1 MRAFTD
7 EWARAWCAT
16 LNGSETYREVA
27 ANWEGSVA
35 LVVRE
40 SADQQPLGAVFLDL
54 WHGEC
59 RGAREALAADL
70 DAAAFVLEARPA
82 AWRAVLEGRQAPLMA
97 LMTGQVRLARGEL
110 SALVPHAGS
119 ARELLRLVGEVAT
132 EFPDD
137 W

>member
-1 MRAFTD
+1 MRAFTE

-27 ANWEGSVA
+27 ASWEGSVA

-40 SADQQPLGAVFLDL
+40 AAEQEPMGAVFLDL

-59 RGAREALAADL
+59 RDAREALPEDL

-97 LMTGQVRLARGEL
+97 LMTGQIRLARGEL
-110 SALVPHAGS
+110 AVLVPHAGS

-132 EFPDD
+132 EFPED